1 MAPIRRNRFP
11 DTDLGGRGVG
21 TMVWSR
27 AGRWLFGV
35 LAVYAVGALVLLW
48 VRADLRVVVG
58 ATPLWVIPAFVA
70 MASVG
75 FLVRLGRWLLL
86 ARIAN
91 LAVPDTGLTT
101 VYLGG
106 FLMNLTPGRIGE
118 LWRGWIL
125 WRGWRLKFRRSLP
138 LLICDR
144 FMDLYALLLFAGLG
158 LGLGFGFD
166 WPAMLC
172 LLVAGALLAL
182 IAAPGWAR
190 RAIKIV
196 WLAVGRRH
204 PRLFAAML
212 SVCRGLGDM
221 LRPVVFLKLLSL
233 SLIAWSMEAVA
244 LSMLMPTVG
253 GEMPV
258 RAAVA
263 ALGVSNVAGAIT
275 PLPGGV
281 GGQELTMA
289 FLIGGASGNSTASAM
304 AMVGILRVSTLW
316 YAAALGL
323 PFFLYL
329 SRRYMR

>member
-1 MAPIRRNRFP
+1 MDP
-11 DTDLGGRGVG
+11 GGRGTG
-21 TMVWSR
+21 EAVWSR
-27 AGRWLFGV
+27 AGRWLFGL
-35 LAVYAVGALVLLW
+35 LAVYAIGALVLLW
-48 VRADLRVVVG
+48 ARDDLRLVVG
-58 ATPLWVIPAFVA
+58 ATPLWVIPAFMA

-86 ARIAN
+86 ARIADLSVPN
-91 LAVPDTGLTT
+91 IGLAT

-106 FLMNLTPGRIGE
+106 FLMNLTPGRVGE

-125 WRGWRLKFRRSLP
+125 WRGWRLKFRRGLP
-138 LLICDR
+138 LVICDR

-190 RAIKIV
+190 RAIKIA
-196 WLAVGRRH
+196 WASVGRPR

-212 SVCRGLGDM
+212 SVCRSLGNM
-221 LRPVVFLKLLSL
+221 LRPVVFLKLLAL

-253 GEMPV
+253 GEMPI
-258 RAAVA
+258 RAALA
-263 ALGVSNVAGAIT
+263 SLGIANVAGAVT

-281 GGQELTMA
+281 GGQELALA
-289 FLIGGASGNSTASAM
+289 FLVGGASGNSTASAL
-304 AMVGILRVSTLW
+304 AMVGIMRISTLW

-323 PFFLYL
+323 PFFLWL